1 MPPAPEN
8 PCEWTVNWSSRAA
21 GRAGER
27 PSATGCRG
35 DCGRLGGS
43 AAGWLGRSTSTLVP
57 SMAGAADPCLIP
69 EHPADIDQ
77 LAELLTNDRNRNPSR
92 YAMLLVSEGARLTP
106 TAG

>member
-1 MPPAPEN
+1 
-8 PCEWTVNWSSRAA
+8 
-21 GRAGER
+21 
-27 PSATGCRG
+27 
-35 DCGRLGGS
+35 
-43 AAGWLGRSTSTLVP
+43 
-57 SMAGAADPCLIP
+57 MAGAADPCLIP